1 MKKRLLTYCIYLI
14 TAMLS
19 VSTSSFA
26 DEIKFEAVLNN
37 NIVSLGQ
44 GLQLRLQFTDS
55 TKVPA
60 PELPDIDGFK
70 SRYSGPSTRMSIVNG
85 RMSSSVTHIYRLVPL
100 KTGKFTVGPF
110 SFEHNGDRYVSN
122 ALTVEVV
129 DAASGHR
136 SQQQL
141 RQRVETKLKDKLFL
155 TMKAGKSRLYIN
167 EIIPLTI
174 KLYVSGIGIRDI
186 QYPEFSHDGLSSGEF
201 GKPKQYQESRG
212 GIRYDVVEFNTTIF
226 GTKTGELSLGPAKLQ
241 ANLVIKQQRRR
252 RSSLFDDFF
261 GYSTEPVELDSEMI
275 TLEVMPLPQEKR
287 PDSFGGA
294 VGDFDFNIEVS
305 PREVKTGDPLT
316 LKMTITGD
324 GNFSTVTS
332 PKLDAAE
339 DFKVYEPQVKSNKS
353 KKVFEQILIPLS
365 DAVKEIPDVDFS
377 FFNTEKGIYETIS
390 RGATA
395 ITVTKPEQQEAITIM
410 EASNTTGRPFVKEK
424 LGRDIIYIKESPG
437 RLKAVNDYL
446 YMNPVF
452 LLLHAVP
459 VILFVFARTTQKRK
473 DRLSTDIGYARRL
486 SAPKKARKGINN
498 AERCLGENSTEE
510 FYDSVHKTLREYI
523 GDRFHIPSGGIT
535 ADIVDEMLKDMGIDG
550 AVLNGL
556 RNIFQECDMA
566 RYAPSQLSTINME
579 NTLKGLKEAID
590 YMERHK

>member
-1 MKKRLLTYCIYLI
+1 MRRTLIIYNFWIIIALLM
-14 TAMLS
+14 APMA
-19 VSTSSFA
+19 SFA
-26 DEIKFEAVLNN
+26 DEIRFEAVVDS

-44 GLQLRLQFTDS
+44 SLQLSLQFTDS

-60 PELPDIDGFK
+60 PELPKINGFK
-70 SRYSGPSTRMSIVNG
+70 LRYSGPSTRMSIVNG
-85 RMSSSVTHIYRLVPL
+85 RISSSVTHIYRLVPL
-100 KTGKFTVGPF
+100 KTGKLKVGPF
-110 SFEHNGDRYVSN
+110 SFEHNGDTYVSN
-122 ALTVEVV
+122 SLTIEVL
-129 DAASGHR
+129 DSSAGHGAR
-136 SQQQL
+136 QQR
-141 RQRVETKLKDKLFL
+141 RQRAETALKDRLFL
-155 TMKAGKSRLYIN
+155 TMQTGKSRVYIN

-174 KLYVSGIGIRDI
+174 KLYVSGISIRDI
-186 QYPEFSHDGLSSGEF
+186 RYPEFSQDGFSAGEF
-201 GKPKQYQESRG
+201 GKPKQYQESKG

-261 GYSTEPVELDSEMI
+261 GYSTEPVELDSERI
-275 TLEVMPLPQEKR
+275 TLEVMPLPEENR

-332 PKLDAAE
+332 PKLNAAE
-339 DFKVYEPQVKSNKS
+339 DFKVYKPQVKSNK
-353 KKVFEQILIPLS
+353 KEKVYEQILIPLS
-365 DAVKEIPDVDFS
+365 DTVKKIPGVDFS
-377 FFNTEKGIYETIS
+377 FFNTEKGRYETIS
-390 RGATA
+390 RGAVA
-395 ITVTKPEQQEAITIM
+395 ITVTKPEQQEAIIIM
-410 EASNTTGRPFVKEK
+410 EAPRAAGRPLVKEK

-437 RLKAVNDYL
+437 RFKDMNDYL
-446 YMNPVF
+446 YSNPVF

-459 VILFVFARTTQKRK
+459 VILFVFARTMQKRK
-473 DRLSTDIGYARRL
+473 ERLSTDIGYARRM

-498 AERCLGENSTEE
+498 AERCMGESKTEE

-535 ADIVDEMLKDMGIDG
+535 ADIVDEMLKDRGIEG
-550 AVLNGL
+550 AVLDGL

-579 NTLKGLKEAID
+579 NTLKSLKEAID
-590 YMERHK
+590 YLERHK